1 MSDIAGSSTESPVV
15 IDDSDEDVVD
25 SVEDVL
31 PSWEPE
37 RAAPP
42 LSARQHSKR
51 PLEVRG
57 SESDGSFNFR
67 SQPRTKSLFDWSF
80 DESEDKMRS
89 PFLPRR
95 KRPEVVHL
103 EGDNGNVVEV
113 APPVGFSA
121 QVLPVGALQDP
132 PRLRYHDTPVV
143 GWSSKPDVLMGDGA
157 PVLEAAGCQ
166 VWGGKKGV
174 EDCSE
179 PGECTRLQFVPP
191 PAYN

>member
-57 SESDGSFNFR
+57 SESDE
-67 SQPRTKSLFDWSF
+67 SF
-80 DESEDKMRS
+80 DVRPQPDESVDKMPS
-89 PFLPRR
+89 PFSPSR

-103 EGDNGNVVEV
+103 EGDNGDVVEV

-121 QVLPVGALQDP
+121 QVLPPGALQDP